1 MLGARDHAEDAVQ
14 DALLRAW
21 RYRESL
27 IAGAPLRPWLYRVA
41 TNVCLDAIARDE
53 RRPVLAAKSV
63 ENGALPS
70 TDEVAWLQ
78 PIPDSLIEP
87 ISQHGADP
95 ETIEIAFLTVIQ
107 FLTPQQRAALTSTN
121 CRGQRCRLD

>member
-1 MLGARDHAEDAVQ
+1 MLSPPLDDAEDAVQ
-14 DALLRAW
+14 DALLCAW

-27 IAGAPLRPWLYRVA
+27 IEAAPLRPRLYRVA

-53 RRPVLAAKSV
+53 RRSVLAAKSV
-63 ENGALPS
+63 ANGASPS

-87 ISQHGADP
+87 ISRTGVP
-95 ETIEIAFLTVIQ
+95 RR
-107 FLTPQQRAALTSTN
+107 P
-121 CRGQRCRLD
+121 